1 MFKKLTIFFSLF
13 TVLLCTAQSNKLFD
27 EATAAYNSGEYEKAI
42 AFYTDILD
50 DGEHSAAV
58 YYNLGN
64 SYYKLNKI
72 AESIYFY
79 EKALLLSP
87 NDEEVK
93 TNLSYAQNMTIDAI
107 DTMPETGLSKLY
119 KSVTGKL
126 TFDQWAYLAI
136 ALIIIFVLLYI
147 LFYYANS
154 STLKRWSFI
163 GSILALFICI
173 IAIVFAFIQRSDF
186 KDLQPAIIFAEESSI
201 KSEPNVSSQQVFVIH
216 AGTKVNVLDQLDEWN
231 KIKLADGKTGWI
243 QKNELKLLKDF

>member
-1 MFKKLTIFFSLF
+1 MFKKLAIFFSLF

-42 AFYTDILD
+42 GFYTDILD

-64 SYYKLNKI
+64 SYYKLNNI

-201 KSEPNVSSQQVFVIH
+201 KSEPNASSQQVFVIH

>member
-1 MFKKLTIFFSLF
+1 MFKKLAIFFSLF

-42 AFYTDILD
+42 GFYTDILD

-64 SYYKLNKI
+64 SYYKLNNI

-87 NDEEVK
+87 NDEEIK

-201 KSEPNVSSQQVFVIH
+201 KSEPNASSQQVFVIH

>member
-50 DGEHSAAV
+50 DGEHSATV

-107 DTMPETGLSKLY
+107 DTVPETGLSKLY

-126 TFDQWAYLAI
+126 TFDQWAYLAV

-173 IAIVFAFIQRSDF
+173 IAIVFAFIQRSNF

>member
-1 MFKKLTIFFSLF
+1 MFKKLAIFFSLF

-42 AFYTDILD
+42 GFYTDILD

-64 SYYKLNKI
+64 SYYKLNNI

-87 NDEEVK
+87 NDEEIK

-136 ALIIIFVLLYI
+136 ALMIIFVLLYI

-201 KSEPNVSSQQVFVIH
+201 KSEPNASSQQVFVIH

>member
-1 MFKKLTIFFSLF
+1 MFKNLAIFFSLF
-13 TVLLCTAQSNKLFD
+13 TVLLCTAQNNKLFD

-107 DTMPETGLSKLY
+107 DTIPETGLSKLY

-126 TFDQWAYLAI
+126 TFDQWAYLAV

-216 AGTKVNVLDQLDEWN
+216 AGTKVNVIDQLDDWN
-231 KIKLADGKTGWI
+231 RIQLADGKTGWI

>member
-13 TVLLCTAQSNKLFD
+13 TVLLCTAQNNNLFD
-27 EATAAYNSGEYEKAI
+27 EATTAYNSGEYEKAI
-42 AFYTDILD
+42 GYYTNILD
-50 DGEHSAAV
+50 NGEHSTAV

-93 TNLSYAQNMTIDAI
+93 TNLSYAQNMTLDAI
-107 DTMPETGLSKLY
+107 GTMPETGLSKLY

-126 TFDQWAYLAI
+126 TFDQWAYFAI
-136 ALIIIFVLLYI
+136 AFIILFVLLYI

-154 STLKRWSFI
+154 STLKRLSFI
-163 GSILALFICI
+163 GSLLALLLCI
-173 IAIVFAFIQRSDF
+173 IAIVFAFIQRNDF
-186 KDLQPAIIFAEESSI
+186 IDLQPAIIFAEESSI
-201 KSEPNVSSQQVFVIH
+201 KSEPNGSSQQVFVIH
-216 AGTKVNVLDQLDEWN
+216 AGTKVSVLDQLDEWN